1 MNRFIHENEFY
12 SVMLCATLKLKEDIA
27 MSTGFDLDR
36 YLTESV
42 ESIVKDA
49 LSASLKNP
57 KETAFLL
64 SYALAGK
71 RAAALRATHAAQGRH
86 IPSFLIASITN
97 RCNLHCAGC
106 YARANSICDDA
117 ETAPLLTDEDWTR
130 LFAEASEIGVS
141 FCLLAGGEPMM
152 RRGVLESAAKHRDI
166 LFPVFT
172 NGTLLS
178 ENMLALIDQNRNL
191 VPIVSIE
198 GDERQTDARRGAGT
212 YAKLTANME
221 RMRDRGIL
229 FGVSITLTT
238 ENIQTVT
245 GDAFLSLLRALGAK
259 VAFYVDYVPA
269 DAGTESLAPG
279 DAERSLL
286 ANRLDTLRQKQDG
299 MIYVSFPGDEQFSDG
314 CLAAGR
320 GFFHINPTGGA
331 EPCPFSPVSDTNL
344 KHTSLLDA
352 LDSPLFTRLRA
363 SELLRGHHNGA
374 CALFG
379 KDDELAAMCGN

>member
-1 MNRFIHENEFY
+1 MCN
-12 SVMLCATLKLKEDIA
+12 ADQLKEEIA

-36 YLTESV
+36 YLTEGV

-49 LSASLKNP
+49 LSASLKSP

-64 SYALAGK
+64 SYALTSK
-71 RAAALRATHAAQGRH
+71 RAAAAREKHAREGRH

-117 ETAPLLTDEDWTR
+117 EAAPLLTDEDWCR
-130 LFAEASEIGVS
+130 IFDEAAQIGVS
-141 FCLLAGGEPMM
+141 FCLLAGGEPML
-152 RRGVLESAAKHRDI
+152 RRGVLECAAKRREI

-178 ENMLALIDQNRNL
+178 ESMLELIDQNRNL
-191 VPIVSIE
+191 VPIVSME
-198 GDERQTDARRGAGT
+198 GDEAQTDARRGAGT

-238 ENIQTVT
+238 ENIGTVT

-269 DAGTESLAPG
+269 DTGTESLAPG
-279 DAERSLL
+279 DAERETL
-286 ANRLDTLRQKQDG
+286 AKRLDELRQQQDSL
-299 MIYVSFPGDEQFSDG
+299 IYVSFPGDEQFSDG

-344 KHTSLLDA
+344 RHTSLLAA

-363 SELLRGHHNGA
+363 SELLSGHHTGA

-379 KDDELAAMCGN
+379 KDEELAAMCGK

>member
-1 MNRFIHENEFY
+1 MQPN
-12 SVMLCATLKLKEDIA
+12 
-27 MSTGFDLDR
+27 FDLDQ
-36 YLTESV
+36 YLNEGV
-42 ESIVKDA
+42 ELIVKDA
-49 LSASLKNP
+49 LAASLKNP
-57 KETAFLL
+57 KETAVLL
-64 SYALAGK
+64 SFALAGK
-71 RAAALRATHAAQGRH
+71 RAEKTRAKHAAAGRH
-86 IPSFLIASITN
+86 IPSFLIASIPN

-117 ETAPLLTDEDWTR
+117 ETTALLTDADWCR
-130 LFAEASEIGVS
+130 IFEEAADMGVS

-152 RRGVLESAAKHRDI
+152 RRGVLECAAKQRDI

-178 ENMLALIDQNRNL
+178 DNMLELIDQNRNL

-198 GDERQTDARRGAGT
+198 GDEQQTDARRGAGT
-212 YAKLTANME
+212 YKKLTANMD
-221 RMRDRGIL
+221 RMREKGIL
-229 FGVSITLTT
+229 FGASVTLTT
-238 ENIQTVT
+238 ENIKTVT
-245 GDAFLSLLRALGAK
+245 SDAFLAQLRAFGAK
-259 VAFYVDYVPA
+259 VAFFVDYVPA
-269 DAGTESLAPG
+269 DAGTEALAPG
-279 DAERSLL
+279 DAEREYL
-286 ANRLDTLRQKQDG
+286 ASRLDELRQNQDG

-344 KHTSLLDA
+344 KHTSLLSA

-379 KDDELAAMCGN
+379 KDEELSAMCGN

>member
-1 MNRFIHENEFY
+1 M
-12 SVMLCATLKLKEDIA
+12 TP
-27 MSTGFDLDR
+27 GFDLDQ
-36 YLTESV
+36 YLTQSV

-49 LSASLKNP
+49 LAASLKNP

-64 SYALAGK
+64 SFALAGK
-71 RAAALRATHAAQGRH
+71 RAAATRQRFAQEGKH

-106 YARANSICDDA
+106 YARTNSICDDA

-198 GDERQTDARRGAGT
+198 GDEGQTDARRGAGT
-212 YAKLTANME
+212 YAKLTANMD
-221 RMRDRGIL
+221 RMREKGVL
-229 FGVSITLTT
+229 FGASVTLTT
-238 ENIQTVT
+238 ENLAIVT
-245 GDAFLSLLRALGAK
+245 SDAFLNRLRTLGAK
-259 VAFYVDYVPA
+259 VVFFVDYVPA
-269 DAGTESLAPG
+269 DAGTERLAPG
-279 DAERSLL
+279 DAERALL
-286 ANRLDTLRQKQDG
+286 SSRLDALRAAQDG

>member
-1 MNRFIHENEFY
+1 
-12 SVMLCATLKLKEDIA
+12 
-27 MSTGFDLDR
+27 MSAGFDLDR
-36 YLTESV
+36 YLTCGV

-49 LSASLKNP
+49 LAASLKNP

-64 SYALAGK
+64 SYALASK
-71 RAAALRATHAAQGRH
+71 RAASAREKFAAEGKH

-106 YARANSICDDA
+106 YARANSLCDDA
-117 ETAPLLTDEDWTR
+117 EAAALLADEDWCR
-130 LFAEASEIGVS
+130 IFDAAAQIGVS
-141 FCLLAGGEPMM
+141 FCLLAGGEPML
-152 RRGVLESAAKHRDI
+152 RRGVLECAAKRREI

-178 ENMLALIDQNRNL
+178 ESMLELIDQNRNL
-191 VPIVSIE
+191 VPIVSME
-198 GDERQTDARRGAGT
+198 GDEAQTDARRGAGT
-212 YAKLTANME
+212 YQKLTANME

-238 ENIQTVT
+238 ENIGTVT

-279 DAERSLL
+279 DAERELL
-286 ANRLDTLRQKQDG
+286 AKRLDELRQKQDG

-344 KHTSLLDA
+344 KHTPLLAA
-352 LDSPLFTRLRA
+352 LDSPLFANLRA
-363 SELLRGHHNGA
+363 SELLSGHHTGA

-379 KDDELAAMCGN
+379 KDEELAAMCGK

>member
-1 MNRFIHENEFY
+1 MN
-12 SVMLCATLKLKEDIA
+12 
-27 MSTGFDLDR
+27 TGFDLDR
-36 YLTESV
+36 YLTEGV

-64 SYALAGK
+64 SYALASK
-71 RAAALRATHAAQGRH
+71 RAAAAREKHAAAGKH

-106 YARANSICDDA
+106 YARANSLCDDA
-117 ETAPLLTDEDWTR
+117 ETTTLLTDEDWCR
-130 LFAEASEIGVS
+130 IFAEAAEIGVS
-141 FCLLAGGEPMM
+141 FCLLAGGEPML
-152 RRGVLESAAKHRDI
+152 RRGVLECAAKRREI

-178 ENMLALIDQNRNL
+178 ENMLELIDDHRNL

-198 GDERQTDARRGAGT
+198 GDETQTDARRGAGT
-212 YAKLTANME
+212 YQKLTANME

-229 FGVSITLTT
+229 FGASVTLTT

-245 GDAFLSLLRALGAK
+245 GDAFLATLRTLGAK
-259 VAFYVDYVPA
+259 IAFFVDYVPA
-269 DAGTESLAPG
+269 DAGTKALAPG
-279 DAERSLL
+279 DAERDFL
-286 ANRLDTLRQKQDG
+286 ARRLDELRKQPDS
-299 MIYVSFPGDEQFSDG
+299 MIYVSFPGDEQFSGG

-344 KHTSLLDA
+344 KNTTLFAA
-352 LDSPLFTRLRA
+352 LDSPLFSRLRA
-363 SELLRGHHNGA
+363 SELLSGHHNGA

-379 KDDELAAMCGN
+379 KDDELSAMCGK

>member
-1 MNRFIHENEFY
+1 MQP
-12 SVMLCATLKLKEDIA
+12 
-27 MSTGFDLDR
+27 GFDLDQ
-36 YLTESV
+36 YLNEGV

-64 SYALAGK
+64 SFALAGK
-71 RAAALRATHAAQGRH
+71 RAATARAKHAQAGKH

-117 ETAPLLTDEDWTR
+117 ETAALLTDDDWAKI
-130 LFAEASEIGVS
+130 FEEAAQIGVS

-152 RRGVLESAAKHRDI
+152 RRGVLERAAKQRDI

-178 ENMLALIDQNRNL
+178 DSMLELIDQSRNL
-191 VPIVSIE
+191 VPIVSVE

-212 YAKLTANME
+212 YAKLTANMD
-221 RMRDRGIL
+221 RMREKGIL
-229 FGVSITLTT
+229 FGASVTLTC
-238 ENIQTVT
+238 ENIKTVT
-245 GDAFLSLLRALGAK
+245 SDAFLQHLRALGAK
-259 VAFYVDYVPA
+259 VAFFVDYVPA
-269 DAGTESLAPG
+269 DAGTEALAPG
-279 DAERSLL
+279 DAERTYL
-286 ANRLDTLRQKQDG
+286 ADRLNVLRQTQDG

-344 KHTSLLDA
+344 KTTTLLSA
-352 LDSPLFTRLRA
+352 LDSPLFSRLRA

-379 KDDELAAMCGN
+379 KDEELAAMCGY

>member
-1 MNRFIHENEFY
+1 MP
-12 SVMLCATLKLKEDIA
+12 
-27 MSTGFDLDR
+27 TGFDLDR

-64 SYALAGK
+64 AYALAGK
-71 RAAALRATHAAQGRH
+71 RAAAAREKYAAAGKH

-97 RCNLHCAGC
+97 RCNLHCSGC
-106 YARANSICDDA
+106 YARANSLCDDA
-117 ETAPLLTDEDWTR
+117 ETAALLADEDWCR
-130 LFAEASEIGVS
+130 IFDEAAQIGVS

-152 RRGVLESAAKHRDI
+152 RRGVLESAAKHRAI

-198 GDERQTDARRGAGT
+198 GDEGQTDARRGAGT
-212 YAKLTANME
+212 YAKLTANMD
-221 RMRDRGIL
+221 RMREKGVL
-229 FGVSITLTT
+229 FGASVTLTT
-238 ENIQTVT
+238 ENLAIVT
-245 GDAFLSLLRALGAK
+245 SDAFLNRLRTLGAK
-259 VAFYVDYVPA
+259 VVFFVDYVPA
-269 DAGTESLAPG
+269 DAGTERLAPG
-279 DAERSLL
+279 DAERALL
-286 ANRLDTLRQKQDG
+286 SSRLDALRAAQDG

>member
-1 MNRFIHENEFY
+1 MQ
-12 SVMLCATLKLKEDIA
+12 
-27 MSTGFDLDR
+27 TGFDLDQ
-36 YLTESV
+36 YLTEGV

-64 SYALAGK
+64 SYALASK
-71 RAAALRATHAAQGRH
+71 RAAAAREKHAQAGRH

-106 YARANSICDDA
+106 YARANSLCDDA
-117 ETAPLLTDEDWTR
+117 EAAPLLTDEDWCR
-130 LFAEASEIGVS
+130 IFDEAAQIGVS
-141 FCLLAGGEPMM
+141 FCLLAGGEPML
-152 RRGVLESAAKHRDI
+152 RRGVLECAAKRREI

-178 ENMLALIDQNRNL
+178 ESMLQLIDQNRNL
-191 VPIVSIE
+191 VPIVSLE
-198 GDERQTDARRGAGT
+198 GDEAQTDERRGAGT
-212 YAKLTANME
+212 YQKLTANME
-221 RMRDRGIL
+221 RMREKGIL
-229 FGVSITLTT
+229 FGASITLTT
-238 ENIQTVT
+238 ENIETVT

-269 DAGTESLAPG
+269 DTGTESLAPG
-279 DAERSLL
+279 DAERETL
-286 ANRLDTLRQKQDG
+286 AKRLDELRQQQDSL
-299 MIYVSFPGDEQFSDG
+299 IYVSFPGDEQFSDG

-344 KHTSLLDA
+344 RHTSLLDA

-363 SELLRGHHNGA
+363 SELLSGHHTGA

-379 KDDELAAMCGN
+379 KDEELAAMCGK

>member
-1 MNRFIHENEFY
+1 MQP
-12 SVMLCATLKLKEDIA
+12 
-27 MSTGFDLDR
+27 GFDLDR

-49 LSASLKNP
+49 LAASLKNP

-64 SYALAGK
+64 SFALAGK
-71 RAAALRATHAAQGRH
+71 RAAAAREKHAAAGKH

-117 ETAPLLTDEDWTR
+117 DTTALLTDEDWAR
-130 LFAEASEIGVS
+130 IFAEAAQIGVS
-141 FCLLAGGEPMM
+141 FCLLAGGEPML
-152 RRGVLESAAKHRDI
+152 RRGVLESAAKRREI

-178 ENMLALIDQNRNL
+178 DSMLELIDQNRNL

-198 GDERQTDARRGAGT
+198 GDEQQTDARRGAGT
-212 YAKLTANME
+212 YAKLAANMD
-221 RMRDRGIL
+221 RMREKGIL
-229 FGVSITLTT
+229 FGASVTLTT
-238 ENIQTVT
+238 ENFGTVT
-245 GDAFLSLLRALGAK
+245 GDTFLTQLRAFGAK
-259 VAFYVDYVPA
+259 VAFFVDYVPA
-269 DAGTESLAPG
+269 DPGTESLAPG
-279 DAERSLL
+279 DTERELL
-286 ANRLDTLRQKQDG
+286 ASRLDELRQTQDG

-344 KHTSLLDA
+344 KTTTLLAA
-352 LDSPLFTRLRA
+352 LDSPLFSRLRA
-363 SELLRGHHNGA
+363 SELLSGHHNGA

-379 KDDELAAMCGN
+379 KDEAVAAMCGN

>member
-1 MNRFIHENEFY
+1 MQ
-12 SVMLCATLKLKEDIA
+12 A
-27 MSTGFDLDR
+27 GFDLDQ
-36 YLTESV
+36 YLNEGV
-42 ESIVKDA
+42 ELIVKDA
-49 LSASLKNP
+49 LAASLKNP

-64 SYALAGK
+64 SFALAGK
-71 RAAALRATHAAQGRH
+71 RAATARAKHAAAGRH

-117 ETAPLLTDEDWTR
+117 DTTALLADADWCR
-130 LFAEASEIGVS
+130 IFEEAADMGVS

-152 RRGVLESAAKHRDI
+152 RRGVLECAAKRKDI

-178 ENMLALIDQNRNL
+178 DSMLELIDQNRNL

-198 GDERQTDARRGAGT
+198 GDESQTDARRGEGT
-212 YAKLTANME
+212 YANLTANMD
-221 RMRDRGIL
+221 RMREKGIL
-229 FGVSITLTT
+229 FGASVTLTT
-238 ENIQTVT
+238 ENISTVT
-245 GDAFLSLLRALGAK
+245 GDAFLNQLRAFGAK
-259 VAFYVDYVPA
+259 VAFFVDFVPA
-269 DAGTESLAPG
+269 DAGTEALAPG
-279 DAERSLL
+279 DAEREML
-286 ANRLDTLRQKQDG
+286 ANRLDSLRQKQDG

-344 KHTSLLDA
+344 KHTSLLAA

-363 SELLRGHHNGA
+363 SELLRGHHSGA

-379 KDDELAAMCGN
+379 KDEELADMCGK

>member
-1 MNRFIHENEFY
+1 
-12 SVMLCATLKLKEDIA
+12 
-27 MSTGFDLDR
+27 MSAGFDLDR
-36 YLTESV
+36 YLTEGV

-49 LSASLKNP
+49 LAASLKNP

-64 SYALAGK
+64 SYALASK
-71 RAAALRATHAAQGRH
+71 RAASAREKFAAEGKH

-106 YARANSICDDA
+106 YARANSLCDDA
-117 ETAPLLTDEDWTR
+117 ETAALLTDEDWCR
-130 LFAEASEIGVS
+130 IFAEATQIGVS
-141 FCLLAGGEPMM
+141 FCLLAGGEPML
-152 RRGVLESAAKHRDI
+152 RRGVLECAAKRREI

-178 ENMLALIDQNRNL
+178 ENMLELIDKNRNL

-212 YAKLTANME
+212 YQKLTANME
-221 RMRDRGIL
+221 RMREKGIL
-229 FGVSITLTT
+229 FGASVTLTT

-245 GDAFLSLLRALGAK
+245 GDAFLSMLRALGAK
-259 VAFYVDYVPA
+259 VSFFVDYVPA

-279 DAERSLL
+279 DAERDFL
-286 ANRLDTLRQKQDG
+286 ARRLDELRKQPDS

-320 GFFHINPTGGA
+320 GFFPHQPHRRRGTL
-331 EPCPFSPVSDTNL
+331 PVFAGFGHQPEAHLAACCARFPAVFAPARQRAS
-344 KHTSLLDA
+344 KRASH
-352 LDSPLFTRLRA
+352 RCLRA
-363 SELLRGHHNGA
+363 LWQGRGARRHVRSITLLPKTNTKRRIYR
-374 CALFG
+374 
-379 KDDELAAMCGN
+379 

>member
-1 MNRFIHENEFY
+1 
-12 SVMLCATLKLKEDIA
+12 MLCATLKLKEDIA

-36 YLTESV
+36 YLTEGV

-64 SYALAGK
+64 SFALAGK

-106 YARANSICDDA
+106 YARANSLCDDA
-117 ETAPLLTDEDWTR
+117 EAAALLSDEDWCR
-130 LFAEASEIGVS
+130 IFDEAAQIGVS
-141 FCLLAGGEPMM
+141 FCLLAGGEPML
-152 RRGVLESAAKHRDI
+152 RRGVLERAAKRREI

-178 ENMLALIDQNRNL
+178 ESMLELIDQNRNL
-191 VPIVSIE
+191 VPVVSME
-198 GDERQTDARRGAGT
+198 GDEAQTDARRGAGT

-279 DAERSLL
+279 DAERALL
-286 ANRLDTLRQKQDG
+286 ASRLDTLRQKQDG

-344 KHTSLLDA
+344 KHTSLLAA
-352 LDSPLFTRLRA
+352 LDSPLFARLRA
-363 SELLRGHHNGA
+363 SELLSGHHTGA

-379 KDDELAAMCGN
+379 KDEELAAMCGK

>member
-12 SVMLCATLKLKEDIA
+12 GVMLCATLKLKEDIA

-36 YLTESV
+36 YLTEGV

-64 SYALAGK
+64 SYVLAGK
-71 RAAALRATHAAQGRH
+71 RAAALRATHAQAGRH

-106 YARANSICDDA
+106 YARANSLCDDA
-117 ETAPLLTDEDWTR
+117 EAAALLTDEDWCR
-130 LFAEASEIGVS
+130 IFDEAAQMGVS
-141 FCLLAGGEPMM
+141 FCLLAGGEPML
-152 RRGVLESAAKHRDI
+152 RRGVLECAAKRREI

-178 ENMLALIDQNRNL
+178 ESMLELIDSNRNL
-191 VPIVSIE
+191 VPVVSME
-198 GDERQTDARRGAGT
+198 GDEAQTDARRGAGT
-212 YAKLTANME
+212 YSKLTANME

-238 ENIQTVT
+238 ENIGTVT
-245 GDAFLSLLRALGAK
+245 GDAFLSLLRTLGAK

-279 DAERSLL
+279 DAERALL
-286 ANRLDTLRQKQDG
+286 ASRLDTLRQKQDG

-344 KHTSLLDA
+344 KHTSLLAA
-352 LDSPLFTRLRA
+352 LDSPLFANLRA
-363 SELLRGHHNGA
+363 SELLSGHHTGA

-379 KDDELAAMCGN
+379 KDEELVAMCGK

>member
-1 MNRFIHENEFY
+1 MQPN
-12 SVMLCATLKLKEDIA
+12 
-27 MSTGFDLDR
+27 FDLDQ
-36 YLTESV
+36 YLNDGV
-42 ESIVKDA
+42 ELIVKDA
-49 LSASLKNP
+49 LAASLKNP

-64 SYALAGK
+64 SFALAGK
-71 RAAALRATHAAQGRH
+71 RAEKTRAKHAAAGRH

-117 ETAPLLTDEDWTR
+117 ETSALLTDADWCR
-130 LFAEASEIGVS
+130 IFEEAADMGVS

-152 RRGVLESAAKHRDI
+152 RRGVLECAAKQRDI

-178 ENMLALIDQNRNL
+178 DNMLELIDQNRNL

-198 GDERQTDARRGAGT
+198 GDEQQTDARRGAGT
-212 YAKLTANME
+212 YTKLTANMD
-221 RMRDRGIL
+221 RMREKGIL
-229 FGVSITLTT
+229 FGASVTLTT
-238 ENIQTVT
+238 ENIKTVT
-245 GDAFLSLLRALGAK
+245 SDAFLTQLRAFGAK
-259 VAFYVDYVPA
+259 VAFFVDYVPA
-269 DAGTESLAPG
+269 DAGTEALAPG
-279 DAERSLL
+279 GTEREHL
-286 ANRLDTLRQKQDG
+286 ASRLDELRAKQDG

-344 KHTSLLDA
+344 KHTSLLAA
-352 LDSPLFTRLRA
+352 LDSPLFTRLRS
-363 SELLRGHHNGA
+363 SELLRGHHSGA

-379 KDDELAAMCGN
+379 KDEELSTMCGN

>member
-1 MNRFIHENEFY
+1 MQ
-12 SVMLCATLKLKEDIA
+12 
-27 MSTGFDLDR
+27 TGFDLDQ
-36 YLTESV
+36 YLNEGV

-64 SYALAGK
+64 SFALSGK
-71 RAAALRATHAAQGRH
+71 RAASARAKHAQAGKH

-117 ETAPLLTDEDWTR
+117 DSAALLTDEEWAKI
-130 LFAEASEIGVS
+130 FEEAAQIGVS

-152 RRGVLESAAKHRDI
+152 RRGVLERAAKQRDI

-178 ENMLALIDQNRNL
+178 DSMLELIDQNRNL
-191 VPIVSIE
+191 VPIVSVE

-212 YAKLTANME
+212 YAKLTANMD
-221 RMRDRGIL
+221 RMREKGIL
-229 FGVSITLTT
+229 FGASVTLTC

-245 GDAFLSLLRALGAK
+245 SDAFLNHLRALGAK
-259 VAFYVDYVPA
+259 VAFFVDYVPA
-269 DAGTESLAPG
+269 DAGTEALAPG
-279 DAERSLL
+279 DAEREYL
-286 ANRLDTLRQKQDG
+286 ATRLDVLRQTQDG

-344 KHTSLLDA
+344 KTTTLLSA
-352 LDSPLFTRLRA
+352 LDSPLFSRLRA
-363 SELLRGHHNGA
+363 SELLRGHHSGA

-379 KDDELAAMCGN
+379 KDEELAAMCGN

>member
-1 MNRFIHENEFY
+1 MNPE
-12 SVMLCATLKLKEDIA
+12 
-27 MSTGFDLDR
+27 FDLDQ
-36 YLTESV
+36 YLTQGV

-49 LSASLKNP
+49 LAASLKNP

-71 RAAALRATHAAQGRH
+71 RAAAARQRFAQEGKH

-198 GDERQTDARRGAGT
+198 GDEGQTDARRGAGT
-212 YAKLTANME
+212 YAKLTANMD
-221 RMRDRGIL
+221 RMREKGVL
-229 FGVSITLTT
+229 FGASVTLTT
-238 ENIQTVT
+238 ENLAIVT
-245 GDAFLSLLRALGAK
+245 SDAFLNRLRTLGAK
-259 VAFYVDYVPA
+259 VVFFVDYVPA
-269 DAGTESLAPG
+269 DAGTERLAPG
-279 DAERSLL
+279 DAERALL
-286 ANRLDTLRQKQDG
+286 SSRLDALRAAQDG

>member
-1 MNRFIHENEFY
+1 
-12 SVMLCATLKLKEDIA
+12 
-27 MSTGFDLDR
+27 MSAGFDLDR
-36 YLTESV
+36 YLTDGV

-49 LSASLKNP
+49 LAASLKNP

-64 SYALAGK
+64 TYALASK
-71 RAAALRATHAAQGRH
+71 RAAAAREKFATEGKH

-106 YARANSICDDA
+106 YARANSLCDDA
-117 ETAPLLTDEDWTR
+117 NTAALLADEDWCR
-130 LFAEASEIGVS
+130 IFDEAAQIGVS
-141 FCLLAGGEPMM
+141 FCLLAGGEPML
-152 RRGVLESAAKHRDI
+152 RRGVLECAAKRREI

-178 ENMLALIDQNRNL
+178 ENMLELIDQNRNL
-191 VPIVSIE
+191 VPIVSLE
-198 GDERQTDARRGAGT
+198 GDEAQTDARRGAGT
-212 YAKLTANME
+212 YAKLTANLE
-221 RMRDRGIL
+221 RMRDRGVL
-229 FGVSITLTT
+229 FGVSVTLTT
-238 ENIQTVT
+238 DNIVTVT
-245 GDAFLSLLRALGAK
+245 GDAFLAGLRAYGAK

-269 DAGTESLAPG
+269 DEGTDALAPG
-279 DAERSLL
+279 DAERDYL
-286 ANRLDTLRQKQDG
+286 ARRLDELRQRPDS
-299 MIYVSFPGDEQFSDG
+299 MIYVSFPGDEQFSEG

-344 KHTSLLDA
+344 KHTSLLAA

-363 SELLRGHHNGA
+363 SEYLSGHHTGA

-379 KDDELAAMCGN
+379 KDDELAAMCGK